1 MDKNRKRDLKQLNKR
16 DTGAKLIFGEL
27 KVHVLDD

>member
-16 DTGAKLIFGEL
+16 DASAKILYGEL